1 MTMQKWLLPEYVED
15 ILPVEAA
22 RVEKLRRRILDLFF
36 SHGYEP
42 VIPPMLEF
50 VDSLLTGTGHD
61 LDLRTFKLVDQV
73 SGRMLGIRADMTPQ
87 VARIDAHLLNRQGV
101 TRLCYAGTVLH
112 TQPSGLQRSRE
123 LLQIGAEIYGHA
135 GLESDIEIQTLLL
148 RALGAAGV
156 KALQFELGHVSIFRS
171 LIGRAGIGAEL
182 ESELFQVLQAKDNPG
197 LRSLSARLDPTIRD
211 ALLLLPEL
219 YGGPEVLQLARRRL
233 PAFAEIADCLDALEV
248 VGRQLGTEMGD
259 VCFDLAELRGYHYH
273 SGLVFAAYAGGRR
286 ESLARGGRYDDV
298 GKSFGR
304 ARPATGFTMDL
315 RDLAQSTTESPGPER
330 ILAPYQPEDAELQRQ
345 IETLRARGAVVVM
358 DLPGHEASRSE
369 LACKFVLVFQDGQW
383 KTAPCDAK

>member
-1 MTMQKWLLPEYVED
+1 MQKWLLPEYVED

-22 RVEKLRRRILDLFF
+22 RVEMLRRRILDLFF

-101 TRLCYAGTVLH
+101 TRLCYSGTVLH
-112 TQPSGLQRSRE
+112 TRPSGLQRSRE

-156 KALQFELGHVSIFRS
+156 KALQFDLGHVSIFRS
-171 LIGRAGIGAEL
+171 LIGRAGIGTEL

-197 LRSLSARLDPTIRD
+197 LRSLSSRLDPMIRD

-233 PAFAEIADCLDALEV
+233 PALAEIAGCLDTLEV

-315 RDLAQSTTESPGPER
+315 RDLVQSTTESPEPDR
-330 ILAPYQPEDAELQRQ
+330 ILAPYQPGDAALQKQ
-345 IETLRARGAVVVM
+345 IEMLRARGAVVVM

-369 LACKFVLVFQDGQW
+369 LACKFVLMFQDGQW
-383 KTAPCDAK
+383 KTAPCDTK

>member
-87 VARIDAHLLNRQGV
+87 VARIDAHLLDRQGV
-101 TRLCYAGTVLH
+101 TRLCYSGTVLH

-156 KALQFELGHVSIFRS
+156 KALQFDLGHVSIFRS
-171 LIGRAGIGAEL
+171 LIGRASIGAEL

-233 PAFAEIADCLDALEV
+233 PAFAEIADCLNALEV

-315 RDLAQSTTESPGPER
+315 RDLAQSITESPKPDR
-330 ILAPYQPEDAELQRQ
+330 ILAPYLPGDAALQKH
-345 IETLRARGAVVVM
+345 IETLRARGSVVVM

-369 LACKFVLVFQDGQW
+369 LACKFVLVFEDGQW
-383 KTAPCDAK
+383 KTAHCDVK